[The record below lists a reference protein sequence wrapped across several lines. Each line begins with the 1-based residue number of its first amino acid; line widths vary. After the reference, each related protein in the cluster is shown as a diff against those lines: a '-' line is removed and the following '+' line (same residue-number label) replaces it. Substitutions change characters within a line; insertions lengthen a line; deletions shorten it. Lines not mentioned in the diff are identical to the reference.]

1 MRRRNAM
8 TAQAGSRPD
17 IQISGV
23 TCRFG
28 PRTALRD
35 VTLSLR
41 ERRIGIV
48 GRNGSGKTTLSRL
61 IAGLVAPDE
70 GTVRVAGVDV
80 CKDRK
85 AAIRTVGILFQN
97 PDHQIIFPTVEEEL
111 AFGLRQLGYDKPT
124 ARDGARAMLAR
135 FGRDDWHD
143 RSVDS
148 LSQGQR
154 HLVCLMAVLAMRPK
168 VIVLD
173 EPFSG
178 LDIPTTRALRRYL
191 DGLEATLI
199 HVTHDPAALTGY
211 DRAIWLDRGEL
222 SGDGP
227 ADTVLATYQSAM
239 QEADDAD
246 ADL

>member
-1 MRRRNAM
+1 M
-8 TAQAGSRPD
+8 TAQANPRPD

-35 VTLSLR
+35 ISLSLAD
-41 ERRIGIV
+41 RRIGIV

-70 GTVRVAGVDV
+70 GTIRVAGVDV

-111 AFGLRQLGYDKPT
+111 AFGLRQLGQSKPA

-154 HLVCLMAVLAMRPK
+154 HLVCLMAVLAMTPK

-178 LDIPTTRALRRYL
+178 LDIPTTRALRRFL

-211 DRAIWLDRGEL
+211 DRVIWLDRGEL
-222 SGDGP
+222 AGDGP
-227 ADTVLATYQSAM
+227 PDTVIAAYLNAM